1 MQDEA
6 AGAALL
12 EERLAFDE
20 ERFTQFVLRNGV
32 AMRRVA
38 ALITGNA
45 ALAEDAVQE
54 TWLAVLKGR
63 HAFQGRS
70 SLRTWVFRILVN
82 RARTLLARER
92 RMIPV
97 SQLRAENEDDPFAGR
112 FEHPGS
118 PGHWTVMP
126 LPEWGR
132 DPEQDVLAGEV
143 REVINRAIA
152 RLAPAQREVITL
164 RDVEG
169 WGAAEVC
176 NVLEVSE
183 VHQRVLLH
191 RARTRVRAALE
202 AYYLGEQR

>member
-1 MQDEA
+1 MQDES
-6 AGAALL
+6 AGAV
-12 EERLAFDE
+12 LAKGPLGDD
-20 ERFTQFVLRNGV
+20 ERFTQFVRQNG
-32 AMRRVA
+32 AQMRRVA

-54 TWLAVLKGR
+54 TWLAVLKGCR
-63 HAFQGRS
+63 AFEGRS
-70 SLRTWVFRILVN
+70 SPRTWVFRILVN

-92 RMIPV
+92 RLVPV
-97 SQLRAENEDDPFAGR
+97 SQLKAENEEDPLAGR
-112 FEHPGS
+112 FEHPDH

-132 DPEQDVLAGEV
+132 DPEADALSGEL
-143 REVINRAIA
+143 RAVIGRAIA

-176 NVLEVSE
+176 NVLGVSE

-202 AYYLGEQR
+202 AYYLGERR

>member
-6 AGAALL
+6 AGAALVEQL
-12 EERLAFDE
+12 VGDE
-20 ERFTQFVLRNGV
+20 GQLTQFVQRNSV
-32 AMRRVA
+32 AMGRVA
-38 ALITGNA
+38 AMITGNA

-54 TWLAVLKGR
+54 TWLAVLKGI

-112 FEHPGS
+112 FEHPGH

-132 DPEQDVLAGEV
+132 DPEADALSGEV
-143 REVINRAIA
+143 REVLSRAIA
-152 RLAPAQREVITL
+152 RLVPAQREVITL

-169 WGAAEVC
+169 WDSGEVC
-176 NVLEVSE
+176 NVLGVSE

-202 AYYLGEQR
+202 AYYLKGQR